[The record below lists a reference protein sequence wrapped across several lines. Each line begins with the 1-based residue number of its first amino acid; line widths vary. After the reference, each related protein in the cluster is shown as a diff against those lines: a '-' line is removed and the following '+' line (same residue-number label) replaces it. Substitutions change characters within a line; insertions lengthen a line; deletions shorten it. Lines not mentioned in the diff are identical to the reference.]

1 MASNG
6 LTIVPADL
14 YRHFFETF
22 QSTVNLNDPLPVK
35 VGSHSIRENEVD
47 GEIVDWTLQYLQQ
60 KNCPSKLLAHLVSLI
75 LWEVRFCISKDDVDG
90 AVNRDVKGYEPVKLM
105 QLVTSKINN
114 VCFEFLNNQ
123 KFESLCT
130 ELSFSNRQLHPV
142 SVHAIRN
149 GRRKMEDR
157 HVVIQDLNTI
167 CSIRD
172 DVPTS
177 YYAVFDGHA
186 GTDAAFYAASQL
198 HEKLVSNAK
207 FASEPSEALREAFLA
222 TDLAFVTEHENE
234 RLKGGSTAVVS
245 LIRGN
250 LLLTAWLGD
259 SQAVLVKD
267 GVATQLVNPHKPD
280 RSDEKERISNLG
292 GEVIFWDGAYR
303 VNGQLAVSRAI
314 GDASYKPYVTAEPDM
329 VAITLDGQEDFLII
343 GCDGL
348 WDTIGVDESAFIVL
362 QYLHHEIAMLHLE
375 IAHSL
380 YLFKKKKHLADVKLP
395 VQPYCRRKRGDSSL
409 GWEIRFV

>member
-6 LTIVPADL
+6 STIVPADL

-22 QSTVNLNDPLPVK
+22 QSTVNVNDPLPVK

-60 KNCPSKLLAHLVSLI
+60 KNCPSKLLAHLASLI

-90 AVNRDVKGYEPVKLM
+90 A
-105 QLVTSKINN
+105 
-114 VCFEFLNNQ
+114 FLNNQ

-130 ELSFSNRQLHPV
+130 ELSFSNRTLHPV

-157 HVVIQDLNTI
+157 HVVIQDLNKI

-198 HEKLVSNAK
+198 HEKLVSNPK
-207 FASEPSEALREAFLA
+207 FATEPSEALREAFLA

-234 RLKGGSTAVVS
+234 RLKGGTTAVVS

-280 RSDEKERISNLG
+280 RIDEKERISNLG

-314 GDASYKPYVTAEPDM
+314 GDAGYKPYVTAEPDM
-329 VAITLDGQEDFLII
+329 VAMTLDGQEDFLII

-362 QYLHHEIAMLHLE
+362 QYLHHERGGEEDSIE
-375 IAHSL
+375 SL
-380 YLFKKKKHLADVKLP
+380 D
-395 VQPYCRRKRGDSSL
+395 
-409 GWEIRFV
+409 